1 LRSSSKHHQNDK
13 LVVTILQ
20 QYTVG
25 VGKKE
30 RKKGHLQM
38 RLKHDADIITAQ
50 GEG

>member
-1 LRSSSKHHQNDK
+1 M
-13 LVVTILQ
+13 
-20 QYTVG
+20 G

-50 GEG
+50 GEGWNHPAYFVLKQ